1 MIRPFFYA
9 VLVTCTVLL
18 SCKSKKNIADS
29 SVASQPASD
38 VQYDAY
44 RNKLP
49 NTQVVRSE
57 QSIKVT
63 FDSEILFPTNSS
75 YLTEKAK
82 ADIKNLA
89 EVIKQ
94 QGDVKIVIEG
104 HSDKTGTPEYN
115 KWLSEKRAVSVKATL
130 VSHGLTESS
139 ISTTGYGDTKPIA
152 DNRTPEGRAKNRRVE
167 LTITPVQ

>member
-1 MIRPFFYA
+1 MRRFFFFP
-9 VLVTCTVLL
+9 VLIACTVLF

-29 SVASQPASD
+29 SIASSPSGD

-49 NTQVVRSE
+49 NTQIARSE
-57 QSIKVT
+57 KSIKVT

-82 ADIKNLA
+82 TDIKDLV

-94 QGDVKIVIEG
+94 QGAVKIAIEG

-115 KWLSEKRAVSVKATL
+115 KWLSEKRAASVKAML
-130 VSHGLTESS
+130 VSLGLAESS
-139 ISTTGYGDTKPIA
+139 VSTSGYGDTMPIA

-167 LTITPVQ
+167 LTITPAE